1 MTLILNVL
9 QKDISILAADK
20 NARALWPNS
29 AMSFTTVPASNGPL
43 VDDFNKITTNTSNML
58 AVGIAG
64 NTQDH
69 SYTMEI
75 ESSDSIDEGL
85 RAIQNHIESSVPVY
99 DCANLN
105 NLSSFTANEGIAT
118 FFDQRTGM
126 YFAKKYLFSPIEV
139 QARLYRA
146 TDEVQVFRAGSGR
159 KYMDGQ
165 QGLAAID
172 SFTASV
178 RASCTAEACIS
189 WLQHIYRLVAAS
201 DPEIGAEPAL
211 FLSTRSAPEF
221 RSI

>member
-1 MTLILNVL
+1 
-9 QKDISILAADK
+9 
-20 NARALWPNS
+20 
-29 AMSFTTVPASNGPL
+29 
-43 VDDFNKITTNTSNML
+43 ML

-75 ESSDSIDEGL
+75 ESSDSIDDGL
-85 RAIQNHIESSVPVY
+85 LAIRDHIENSVPVY
-99 DCANLN
+99 DYAKLS
-105 NLSSFTANEGIAT
+105 NLSSLTANEGIAT

-126 YFAKKYLFSPIEV
+126 YFSEKYLFSPIEV

-165 QGLAAID
+165 EGLAAID
-172 SFTASV
+172 SFTTSV
-178 RASCTAEACIS
+178 GTSCTPEACIS

-211 FLSTRSAPEF
+211 FLSTRSSPEF